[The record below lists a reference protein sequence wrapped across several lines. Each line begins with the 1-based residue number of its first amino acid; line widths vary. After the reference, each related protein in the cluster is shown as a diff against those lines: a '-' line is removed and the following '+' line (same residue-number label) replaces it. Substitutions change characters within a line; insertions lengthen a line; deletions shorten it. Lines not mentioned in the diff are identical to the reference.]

1 MIFLPLI
8 KKLKTA
14 MKNFIYQIDGRG
26 TAKGGLISLSTF
38 TLIFIGIFIFF
49 YINYDDYSTQV
60 YSLKYQRNVEQGW
73 GPSVVGWGMFG
84 IPMAIIC
91 IFLLSLTRDFKKI
104 SCGIDENELFLNAN
118 MIKATS
124 IPFSNIKDVNE
135 DEHFVQIRLNDYSQM
150 IKNQFFL
157 FRGIIKSKYV
167 KKEAFIQ
174 LSKSEFEEGKGSEV
188 AAFLKSK
195 IKQA

>member
-1 MIFLPLI
+1 
-8 KKLKTA
+8 
-14 MKNFIYQIDGRG
+14 MKNYIYQIDGRG
-26 TAKGGLISLSTF
+26 TAKGGLISLSVF

-49 YINYDDYSTQV
+49 YINYDAYSEQV
-60 YSLKYQRNVEQGW
+60 YSLKYQKNVAKGW

-84 IPMAIIC
+84 IPFAFIC
-91 IFLLSLTRDFKKI
+91 IFLLSMTRDFKQI

-118 MIKATS
+118 MIKATT
-124 IPFSNIKDVNE
+124 IPFSNIKDVTENE
-135 DEHFVQIRLNDYSQM
+135 HHVQIRLNDYSQM

-167 KKEAFIQ
+167 KKEAFIE
-174 LSKSEFEEGKGSEV
+174 LSKTDFEDQKGTEV
-188 AAFLKSK
+188 ASFLKSK